1 MEFLGTHRGAALYKV
16 LVDDE
21 SLYGKV
27 IEEKVRAEAIHPGQK
42 NLKVD
47 FEAEGI
53 NQKEALKNLIKKIDK
68 YLDKHGLDEFDFS
81 QLDEK

>member
-16 LVDDE
+16 LKDDG

-27 IEEKVRAEAIHPGQK
+27 IEEKVRAEAVHPEHE

-47 FEAEGI
+47 FEAEGK
-53 NQKEALKNLIKKIDK
+53 NQEKALKNLIKQIDI
-68 YLDKHGLDEFDFS
+68 YLDEHELDEFDFRK
-81 QLDEK
+81 LDKK